1 MTFSALQIFIFE
13 LLKFGFHMTFMYAKK
28 ILFSKDEIFLE
39 GQKNSRQPKSKQF
52 KIVLTWVAWKLIL
65 GSIAMGVCW
74 WVCLVHLLRNYQLP

>member
-39 GQKNSRQPKSKQF
+39 GQKNLKKKNILLSFDSNLISSKLRERFFQ
-52 KIVLTWVAWKLIL
+52 IL
-65 GSIAMGVCW
+65 CPSHNI
-74 WVCLVHLLRNYQLP
+74 